1 MRGQSAGDQEAVHD
15 GQRSDSVHVVI
26 AVEDDV
32 FLPRD
37 GLGQSFRRG
46 LHAGCGER
54 IGDGGEARIEE
65 IVRLGRIGYRAGGEQ
80 RGEEGR
86 DAQFAREAFGNGG
99 IDRIPRLPAR

>member
-1 MRGQSAGDQEAVHD
+1 MHD

-32 FLPRD
+32 FLLRD
-37 GLGQSFRRG
+37 GLGQSLCRG
-46 LHAGCGER
+46 LHAGRSKR
-54 IGDGGEARIEE
+54 IGEGGEARVEE
-65 IVRLGRIGYRAGGEQ
+65 IVRLGRIGYRSGGEQ

-86 DAQFAREAFGNGG
+86 DAQFACEAFGNGG